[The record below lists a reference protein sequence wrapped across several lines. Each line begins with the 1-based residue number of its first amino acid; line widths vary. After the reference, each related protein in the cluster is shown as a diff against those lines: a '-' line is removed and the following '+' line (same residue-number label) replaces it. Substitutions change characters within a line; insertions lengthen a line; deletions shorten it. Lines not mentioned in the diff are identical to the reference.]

1 MKAYKLFLLSFGL
14 SPILAWGQEN
24 NSATLPANYCYQ
36 VQVRNQ
42 HDERA
47 VKEMNEMVAMV
58 RGQQRGDGGLGSAI
72 LASYG
77 NALIEKTISASSSL
91 ISLGINVLSEVAKSQ
106 TRAHRFNTWKTLVE
120 EQNKTVH
127 PIASDTNINDFYYL
141 PSSDGPHDLRNLKF
155 DGFSCYYYIETE
167 QSRLERDMGLGDGRG
182 HDVLYLSCS
191 LRRDSLGVA
200 AMANH
205 TKFMLQLDT
214 LIFYPDYCS
223 VPQDG
228 KGRARNHFDF
238 EKRTDLSLD
247 VNIKVFSSWI
257 GTNEQINSNVKIGE
271 FNIVAVINEESLTEM
286 DGDRVF
292 VFERGNP
299 DQKTE
304 QNVSVSGDSFLV
316 PRSSIGGSEHPTWG
330 TGQYGLEFSVTES
343 CQINPKYYLVPSAL
357 KNGEVDPAATAN
369 IRNWDKNKWKPEWK
383 ALTQQDTTETFIQKA
398 WTTIKTAYIGGDWVQ
413 EVTQPLATT
422 LKEEEARAL
431 RSLIK

>member
-1 MKAYKLFLLSFGL
+1 MRAYKLFLLSFGL
-14 SPILAWGQEN
+14 LPILAWGQEN

-77 NALIEKTISASSSL
+77 SALVQKTISASSSL
-91 ISLGINVLSEVAKSQ
+91 IDLGINVLSEVAKSH
-106 TRAHRFNTWKTLVE
+106 TRAHRFNTWKTMVE
-120 EQNKTVH
+120 AQNQTSH
-127 PIASDTNINDFYYL
+127 PIASDSSINDFYYL
-141 PSSDGPHDLRNLKF
+141 PSYDGPHDLRNLKF

-167 QSRLERDMGLGDGRG
+167 QSRLERNMGLGNGRG

-238 EKRTDLSLD
+238 AKRTDLSLT
-247 VNIKVFSSWI
+247 VNVQVFSSWI
-257 GTNEQINSNVKIGE
+257 GANEQINSNVMIGE
-271 FNIVAVINEESLTEM
+271 FNVTAVIDEDSLIEK

-292 VFERGNP
+292 VFERTNP
-299 DQKTE
+299 NQKTA
-304 QNVSVSGDSFLV
+304 QNVSISGDSFLV
-316 PRSSIGGSEHPTWG
+316 PRSNIGGTENPTWG
-330 TGQYGLEFSVTES
+330 TGQYDLAFNVTES
-343 CQINPKYYLVPSAL
+343 CKINPKYYLIPSAL
-357 KNGEVDPAATAN
+357 KNGEVVPAATAN

-398 WTTIKTAYIGGDWVQ
+398 WTTIKTAYVGGDWVK
-413 EVTQPLATT
+413 EVINPLATT
-422 LKEEEARAL
+422 LQEEEERAL
-431 RSLIK
+431 KGLLK